1 MNGTDDPDHSY
12 QDQSNHNYGWLDQY
26 DNGNMDGFCEIYNNG
41 QCLQY
46 SFIQK
51 SDVQPYFDIAAAYG
65 FANYMFQ
72 TNEGPSFPAH
82 QFLFTGTSAPTAPND
97 PNNYYLNFIAE
108 NADMFSSGCAQNTY
122 QANWV
127 DPTGTESPGPI
138 ECYPHDSLVTNASG
152 DKGIT

>member
-1 MNGTDDPDHSY
+1 MTRTIPIKTRATTTTGGLTSTTTET
-12 QDQSNHNYGWLDQY
+12 W
-26 DNGNMDGFCEIYNNG
+26 MGFARSTITASACSIRLY
-41 QCLQY
+41 
-46 SFIQK
+46 K
-51 SDVQPYFDIAAAYG
+51 SPTCSRTSILPPPTG

-138 ECYPHDSLVTNASG
+138 ECYPHDSLV
-152 DKGIT
+152 